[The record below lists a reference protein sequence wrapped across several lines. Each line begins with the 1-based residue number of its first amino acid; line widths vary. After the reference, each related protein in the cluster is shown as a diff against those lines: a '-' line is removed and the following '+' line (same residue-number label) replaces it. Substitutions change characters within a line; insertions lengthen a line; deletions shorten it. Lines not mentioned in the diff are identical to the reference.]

1 KARATIREQLLKIGI
16 LGTGDV
22 GRALGNAFIALGH
35 EVKMGSRDAHNEK
48 AVAWASTAG
57 INASTGTFADT
68 ATFADVIVLALL
80 WSGAENALKL
90 AGPESFSGKVVIDA
104 INPLLFE
111 PGKPLALA
119 VGHTDSAGERV
130 QRWLPSAHVVKAF
143 NSVGYAHM
151 FKPDF
156 PGGPPDMFIAGND
169 AAAKRTVTGI
179 LTDFGWSTIDVGG
192 IEGSRLLEPLCIL
205 WVGYGMRTGTWSH
218 AFKLLR
224 K

>member
-1 KARATIREQLLKIGI
+1 LKIGI

-68 ATFADVIVLALL
+68 AKFADVIVLALL